1 MDYTRGPGGQNKEG
15 PPAIRT
21 QDMQSVQNL
30 EAVINEG
37 LRVALSEETPDQ
49 SLAVLLRYLGKA
61 LNGERTYIFER
72 NESGCDEIGRAHV

>member
-1 MDYTRGPGGQNKEG
+1 MDYTRGPGGRNTEE

-49 SLAVLLRYLGKA
+49 SLAVPAWQKHPVPPSTSIPAPAYRQ
-61 LNGERTYIFER
+61 
-72 NESGCDEIGRAHV
+72 